1 MVKAYFTACEQA
13 FPAQRAQ
20 LRRLSLAL
28 RRSGVERMEQL
39 CAMQRAWPEGLLEL
53 RSIGAK
59 SLPLIAAICAQY
71 EANRTPSQGGTP
83 LRETGMPSCRRRRRN
98 PMTRR
103 LLSMFCALALCL
115 SLLPGTALAA
125 EEVSYLAYSWNG
137 SELTSETES
146 VSDYAI
152 PPSRSTASSP

>member
-59 SLPLIAAICAQY
+59 SLPLIAAICARY
-71 EANRTPSQGGTP
+71 EENQKLSQGGTP
-83 LRETGMPSCRRRRRN
+83 LRE
-98 PMTRR
+98 
-103 LLSMFCALALCL
+103 
-115 SLLPGTALAA
+115 PGTWLPQECPPAQKQG
-125 EEVSYLAYSWNG
+125 G
-137 SELTSETES
+137 SL
-146 VSDYAI
+146 
-152 PPSRSTASSP
+152 

>member
-39 CAMQRAWPEGLLEL
+39 CALRRAGSEGLLCI

-59 SLPLIAAICAQY
+59 SLPLIAAVCARY

-83 LRETGMPSCRRRRRN
+83 LRETGSC
-98 PMTRR
+98 
-103 LLSMFCALALCL
+103 
-115 SLLPGTALAA
+115 LPQECPPANQRGGTL
-125 EEVSYLAYSWNG
+125 
-137 SELTSETES
+137 
-146 VSDYAI
+146 
-152 PPSRSTASSP
+152 